1 VQSDLVAAIEPVA
14 DRLLKAY
21 KQARADLA
29 SAEAKGSDSAA
40 QQARDALAALALFKG
55 DLGNFLRVYAFLS
68 QIHDYGN
75 TALERRAIFFKRLL
89 PLLEF
94 GRERDGLDLSKVVL
108 THYKLKD
115 QGAKTLTVGSATK
128 LDPMEEPGTGEV
140 QDKQKA
146 VLAEIIRKVNDL
158 FEGELTDDDKLVYVN
173 SVLKG
178 KMLESALLAQQAAA
192 NTKEQFA
199 NSPDFLPVMMNAIID
214 AYSAHTAMSKQ
225 ALGSERV
232 RDGLKEILLGPARLY
247 ESLRERGAADAPRPN
262 T

>member
-1 VQSDLVAAIEPVA
+1 M
-14 DRLLKAY
+14 
-21 KQARADLA
+21 
-29 SAEAKGSDSAA
+29 
-40 QQARDALAALALFKG
+40 ALFKR

-75 TALERRAIFFKRLL
+75 TALEKRAIFFKRLL

-108 THYKLKD
+108 THYKLKG
-115 QGAKTLTVGSATK
+115 QGARTLAVGSATK

-146 VLAEIIRKVNDL
+146 VLAEIIRKLNDL
-158 FEGELTDDDKLVYVN
+158 FDGELTDDDKLVYVN
-173 SVLKG
+173 NVLKG

-225 ALGSERV
+225 ALDSERV

-247 ESLRERGAADAPRPN
+247 ESLRERGAADAPRPK